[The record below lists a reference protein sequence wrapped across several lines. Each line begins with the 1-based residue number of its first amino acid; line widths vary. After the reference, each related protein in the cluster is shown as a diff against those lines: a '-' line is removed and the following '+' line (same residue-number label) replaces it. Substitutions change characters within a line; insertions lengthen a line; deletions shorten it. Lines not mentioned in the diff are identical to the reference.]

1 MVWRMARPTQ
11 WTFLTRKRIA
21 AGHTMSSLALAVGV
35 RTAQISRLEGGLRG
49 PSPGLYRRLAEA
61 LNVDIDDLIATA
73 PRPVP
78 RAEEGDPDPVAE
90 VVAS

>member
-1 MVWRMARPTQ
+1 MVWRMAPPTQ

-49 PSPGLYRRLAEA
+49 PSPGLYRLAEA